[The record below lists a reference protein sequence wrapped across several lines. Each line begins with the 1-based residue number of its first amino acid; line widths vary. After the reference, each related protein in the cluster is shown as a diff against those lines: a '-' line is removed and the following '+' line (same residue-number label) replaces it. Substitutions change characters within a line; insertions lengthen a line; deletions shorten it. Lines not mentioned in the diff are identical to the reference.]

1 MKKLLVCLF
10 ALCALTFTSCNPE
23 PINYA
28 DDFVGEYSASIS
40 AAWVCASTAIDGDLI
55 DGLLCKI
62 EKTYDNNVVLKM
74 YQGNAL
80 VCAIN
85 GYCDQSGLYLK
96 DFEFKY
102 VYTQY
107 TQDYGDSKMSFDLKL
122 GGTKVNG
129 NSNLSWTSAIV
140 SGSASVMIENVTI
153 DAGSVV
159 GSTTFSLTKI

>member
-1 MKKLLVCLF
+1 MR
-10 ALCALTFTSCNPE
+10 LC
-23 PINYA
+23 
-28 DDFVGEYSASIS
+28 
-40 AAWVCASTAIDGDLI
+40 LI

-74 YQGNAL
+74 YQGSAL

>member
-10 ALCALTFTSCNPE
+10 ALCTLTFTSCNPE
-23 PINYA
+23 SNYA
-28 DDFVGEYSASIS
+28 DNYVGEYTSSIS
-40 AAWVCASTAIDGDLI
+40 AAWVCAATAIDGDLI
-55 DGLLCKI
+55 GGLLCKI
-62 EKTYDNNVVLKM
+62 EETYDNNVVLKM
-74 YQGNAL
+74 YQGSAL
-80 VCAIN
+80 VCYIN

-102 VYTQY
+102 GQTEYVEG
-107 TQDYGDSKMSFDLKL
+107 YGEAKMTFDLKL
-122 GGTKVNG
+122 GGTRVNG
-129 NSNLSWTSAIV
+129 YSDLSWTSAIV